1 MASDLAP
8 LTENEHRTGDVIA
21 ERYELRHRVGEGGMG
36 FVWVAR
42 SRALDVDVALKL
54 LRPEIAGA
62 EAIERMARE
71 ARTAAQLGHPAMV
84 RVLDFGRSERGEP
97 FLAMELLQGEE
108 LHTLLAR
115 EKILSP
121 ERAAALLLPII
132 DGLGMAHEKG
142 IVHRD
147 IKPENIFIADEGQGR
162 IQPKVL
168 DFGIAKLGQ
177 AEMSTRLTK
186 VGAVL
191 GSPSYLSPEQAE
203 GLDDVDHRSDVWSVG
218 VLLYELVTGAPPFVG
233 ANYNA
238 LIRRILR
245 DPPKPTTELGV
256 ADAQF
261 WTILERCLKKDPG
274 ERWSSM
280 WELGESLAL
289 WLFEH
294 GVRVDAAARSLRHG
308 WLEGRVTGLQILVP
322 SEPPDDA
329 TPPPTANMEVISGPL
344 PPSPTVATPSQ
355 SPAKSRKNVQLAL
368 LVGLAAITVALLF
381 FARSRPVASIHP
393 AAEERGLAAVSGNV
407 VPSASTIVA
416 APVAARP
423 DASDTP
429 AQAVPVAP
437 VASARQAPRSLPT
450 VPRAAPVPKRAPRP
464 AINKEFGF

>member
-1 MASDLAP
+1 MASELAP
-8 LTENEHRTGDVIA
+8 LSANEHRPGDVIA

-84 RVLDFGRSERGEP
+84 RVLDFGRSEHGEP

-177 AEMSTRLTK
+177 AEVSTRLTK
-186 VGAVL
+186 GGAVL

-203 GLDDVDHRSDVWSVG
+203 GLDDVDHRADVWSVG
-218 VLLYELVTGAPPFVG
+218 VLLYELVTGAPPFQG
-233 ANYNA
+233 ANYNV

-245 DPPKPTTELGV
+245 DAPKPTTELGV

-261 WTILERCLKKDPG
+261 WTLLERCLKKDPA

-289 WLFEH
+289 WLFER
-294 GVRVDAAARSLRHG
+294 GVRVDAASRSLRHG

-322 SEPPDDA
+322 SEPPNDA
-329 TPPPTANMEVISGPL
+329 TPPPTANVEVISGPL
-344 PPSPTVATPSQ
+344 PPSPTAAMQVRGHEKAR
-355 SPAKSRKNVQLAL
+355 KSARLVII
-368 LVGLAAITVALLF
+368 VGLAAVAAALLF
-381 FARSRPVASIHP
+381 FVRSRSVSSIHP
-393 AAEERGLAAVSGNV
+393 AAEERGLAAVSAPV
-407 VPSASTIVA
+407 VPSASPIAEAPA
-416 APVAARP
+416 AAGPA
-423 DASDTP
+423 ASDSA
-429 AQAVPVAP
+429 AQPVPVAP
-437 VASARQAPRSLPT
+437 AASTRLAPRSSPGARA
-450 VPRAAPVPKRAPRP
+450 VPVRKRAPHP
-464 AINKEFGF
+464 SINKEFGF